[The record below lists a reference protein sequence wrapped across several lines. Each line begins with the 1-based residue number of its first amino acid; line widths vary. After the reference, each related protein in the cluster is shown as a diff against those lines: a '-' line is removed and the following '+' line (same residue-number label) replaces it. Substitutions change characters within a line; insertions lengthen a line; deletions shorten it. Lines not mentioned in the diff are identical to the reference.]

1 MFPDKVLTRSSAKPW
16 QRWQSK
22 NTAPNLPDEI
32 RQVGLHLH
40 LLMGLRPH
48 LAFFFL
54 LIAVSVQAAGQKQGQ
69 QYYLKPD
76 QTADLAAGTKL
87 NTAKQSCENWAVAAG
102 LETMLQQQSVPLDQ
116 SFWVMRLNGGELCV
130 NDTPTIDALTQAV
143 DKEFVLDDGRHVR
156 LEIHF
161 EPGPPVNV
169 DPVISGLKLQHVTLL
184 LWRGH
189 PYYLT
194 GVTYDERIGRDGTR
208 FFEVKEIRLA
218 NTYPKLPG
226 VTFLKGRDDPAEI
239 QGIMSVSATTL

>member
-1 MFPDKVLTRSSAKPW
+1 MR
-16 QRWQSK
+16 
-22 NTAPNLPDEI
+22 
-32 RQVGLHLH
+32 G
-40 LLMGLRPH
+40 RPH
-48 LAFFFL
+48 FAVFFL
-54 LIAVSVQAAGQKQGQ
+54 LIALSMQATDQKQRQ

-76 QTADLAAGTKL
+76 QTADLAADTKL

-102 LETMLQQQSVPLDQ
+102 LETMLQRQNVPLDQ
-116 SFWVMRLNGGELCV
+116 SFWIMRLNGGELCM
-130 NDTPTIDALTQAV
+130 DDMPTIDALTQAV

-169 DPVISGLKLQHVTLL
+169 DPVIAGLKQQQVTLL

-226 VTFLKGRDDPAEI
+226 VTFQKGRDDPAEI
-239 QGIMSVSATTL
+239 QGVLSVSATTL